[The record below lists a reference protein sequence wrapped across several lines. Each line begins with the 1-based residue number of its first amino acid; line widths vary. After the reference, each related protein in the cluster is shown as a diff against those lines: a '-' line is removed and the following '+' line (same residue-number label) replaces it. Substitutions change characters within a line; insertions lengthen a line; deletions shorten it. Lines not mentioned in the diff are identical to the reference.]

1 MNILIDPGHG
11 GIDPGAV
18 ANGLQEKD
26 LTLKISLYQK
36 ERFIKHGLNVV
47 MTREIDSTEPDL
59 TDRMYMARECD
70 LSISNH
76 INAGGGIG
84 FEIWKSIKMDNV
96 WSNMI
101 IDEIKN
107 LGITSRGI
115 KTRESIAN
123 PGNDY
128 FAMNRTQPALGIIVE
143 YGFVDSNDYLVLI
156 NRWIEMAEAVVKATV
171 EYLGIKY
178 MEVEDLAKLIK
189 KHPDWYQL
197 GVNALQNLKARGILT
212 NPEYHIDVLKEAD
225 ENSQNWLNF
234 VIEDRICEKLGIKK
248 GE

>member
-18 ANGLQEKD
+18 ANRLQEKD
-26 LTLKISLYQK
+26 LTLQISLYQK
-36 ERFIKHGLNVV
+36 ERFIQHGLNVV

-59 TDRMYMARECD
+59 SDRMYMARECD

-107 LGITSRGI
+107 LGIISRGI
-115 KTRESIAN
+115 KTRESTNN

-128 FAMNRTQPALGIIVE
+128 FAMNRTQPAQGIIVE
-143 YGFVDSNDYLVLI
+143 YSFIDSSDYLILI
-156 NRWIEMAEAVVKATV
+156 NRWVEMAEAVIKATV

-178 MEVEDLAKLIK
+178 MEVDKVTNVPIK
-189 KHPDWYQL
+189 
-197 GVNALQNLKARGILT
+197 VNGIEITGILY
-212 NPEYHIDVLKEAD
+212 NDSSYAPV
-225 ENSQNWLNF
+225 
-234 VIEDRICEKLGIKK
+234 RKLAEMLGYKVEWDSKNKIVNITK
-248 GE
+248 